1 MLQYLVPSRADF
13 LQLCNLFPD
22 MKCQRGSL
30 VVVLQ
35 LVTKET
41 ETAVARVPK

>member
-1 MLQYLVPSRADF
+1 MLQYLAPSRADF
-13 LQLCNLFPD
+13 LQLCDLFPG
-22 MKCQRGSL
+22 MKRQRGSL

-35 LVTKET
+35 SVAKET